1 MRFLKFDIY
10 EGGHVDFFNS
20 LMSLELA
27 VGLSVLSGRT
37 LLLNVPP
44 HAVFNSEKHLNL
56 LDLVEL
62 SFPHQIGHFGELA
75 GAFLPDLHFHRF
87 TSVDSL
93 QFDQTTVLSTCNS
106 NTLGYYSYVLPF
118 DERVIYAC
126 NYQIAVKEAYRRM
139 ADSIVTELRRQYG
152 RFASVHIRRADFVRV
167 HNQTQAVT
175 PEEMCDRI
183 RCHVPADC
191 FLLIHSDELDAN
203 YFAPILEAYPQ
214 HCLLDVALFR
224 DFHPHILDTA
234 EIGLVS
240 SLVAS
245 HSDIFLGTM
254 FSTFTGYIQ
263 RRRLLN
269 AKNGGFL
276 YLYNQRPESLAFR
289 DGQILEN
296 SGSGRTWERINMPD
310 DLRSMCFWWREWP
323 ESVPQ
328 TIFSTS

>member
-10 EGGHVDFFNS
+10 EGGHVGFFNN

-27 VGLSVLSGRT
+27 VGLSVLSRRT
-37 LLLNVPP
+37 MLLNVPL
-44 HAVFNSEKHLNL
+44 HALFNSEKHLNL

-62 SFPHQIGHFGELA
+62 SFPHHIGHFGEVPSVL
-75 GAFLPDLHFHRF
+75 LPDLHFHRF
-87 TSVDSL
+87 TTSDSL
-93 QFDQTTVLSTCNS
+93 QFDQTTILSTCNS

-126 NYQIAVKEAYRRM
+126 NYQIAVKEPYRRV
-139 ADSIVTELRRQYG
+139 ASSIVHEIRRQYG
-152 RFASVHIRRADFVRV
+152 GFASVHIRRADFVRV

-175 PEEMCDRI
+175 SQEMCDNTLS
-183 RCHVPADC
+183 HVPADY
-191 FLLIHSDELDAN
+191 FLLIHSDELDPS
-203 YFAPILEAYPQ
+203 YFGPFLEAYPR
-214 HCLLDVALFR
+214 HCLLDVSLFR
-224 DFHPHILDTA
+224 DFHPHTFDTA
-234 EIGLVS
+234 EIGVIS

-245 HSDIFLGTM
+245 QSDIFLGTM

-269 AKNGGFL
+269 GKNGGFL
-276 YLYNQRPESLAFR
+276 YLYNQRPESLPFR

-296 SGSGRTWERINMPD
+296 GGAGPTWERIDMPD

-323 ESVPQ
+323 ESVHQ
-328 TIFSTS
+328 TILGT